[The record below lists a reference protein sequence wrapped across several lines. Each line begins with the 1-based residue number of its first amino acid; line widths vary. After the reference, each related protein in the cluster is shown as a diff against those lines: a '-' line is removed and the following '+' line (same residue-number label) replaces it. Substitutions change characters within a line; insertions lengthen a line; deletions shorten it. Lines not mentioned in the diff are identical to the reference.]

1 MPQRPWLQHTWFQDG
16 YGTWVENFWAAWLYF
31 LLVNGEAVHKSYS
44 TVTKSAVI
52 PWNVH
57 RDTKQLWLIFFL
69 FKHLLIL
76 FIIYLSASNLSCDAL
91 ASLWCWRSSCLS
103 ACGILVPQL
112 GIKPTSPVLESGLF
126 KPLDHQGSPWFSFDS
141 VKWRGYTLVFT
152 KQHLF

>member
-1 MPQRPWLQHTWFQDG
+1 MQHTWFQDG

-91 ASLWCWRSSCLS
+91 ASLWCWLSSCLS

-141 VKWRGYTLVFT
+141 VK
-152 KQHLF
+152 